1 VQPYSS
7 HQIEKGGIARL
18 PLNIGTTDLIRIPL
32 ISYKRAQ
39 VLNELGITTI
49 HDLLSC
55 NPTTLSHHE
64 KIKRCNGS
72 FSKQIPLIMQYAR
85 SIAENK
91 IIVTG
96 IDENFKN
103 IDDSKVYF
111 LDLEYDAN
119 SFYIF
124 LYGLMDSKRNIT
136 QIFVEEPSDEKN
148 ALEEFLEELI
158 SKRDATFVTYASKA
172 ADKPILMKSLNKF
185 GLPITLVE
193 NVRFFDLFYDVI
205 FTQKPGKQKIFLPIK
220 PITEKTVSDY
230 FGYKEPKN
238 LQIHN
243 GLQALL
249 EYKRYLK
256 SKNEKV
262 RKQLLKYNRSD
273 LERIRL
279 IFSKIYDVFKEPR
292 VCEPIL

>member
-1 VQPYSS
+1 M
-7 HQIEKGGIARL
+7 H
-18 PLNIGTTDLIRIPL
+18 LNLRTTDLIRISL

-39 VLNELGITTI
+39 ALNELGITTI

-64 KIKRCNGS
+64 KIKSCNGS
-72 FSKQIPLIMQYAR
+72 FSKQLPLIMQYAR

-96 IDENFKN
+96 MDENFKN

-119 SFYIF
+119 SSYIF

-148 ALEEFLEELI
+148 ALEKFLEELI
-158 SKRDATFVTYASKA
+158 SKRDIPFVTYASKA
-172 ADKPILMKSLNKF
+172 ADEPILRKSLNKF

-193 NVRFFDLFYDVI
+193 NARFFDLFYDVI
-205 FTQKPGKQKIFLPIK
+205 FTQKPDKQKIFLPIK

-238 LQIHN
+238 LQIHD

-256 SKNEKV
+256 SKSEKMK
-262 RKQLLKYNRSD
+262 KQLLKYNRSD

-279 IFSKIYDVFKEPR
+279 IFNKVYDLFKE
-292 VCEPIL
+292 VT